1 MNGNLQFIKRIQR
14 YCQWWQKP
22 SARSPWTFRICSI
35 KISQRC
41 KSLLIALDDVSNS
54 FEGNSS
60 NIFGIETKI
69 EVIPQNLYKLESI
82 GDKQFQEFL
91 EKRLWERS
99 TPLSDTISKN
109 KLFLLT
115 TDEQLNSAKCNV
127 LLFSMLFIYYNMQNE
142 WQGSRKVLPTWKS
155 AKSTIVFR
163 KRGATTSQIKIWF
176 DCLLSKRDITSC
188 ESPPVDCK
196 TFDGPALVIMLSLE
210 SNCRSF
216 LQYSKEVFIPYLKSR
231 TILVQRVDLAF
242 DMHFKDSLKSRTH
255 SNHRIGLR
263 RKVTEEEIL
272 PNNWRTFL
280 WCSENKKQLFPFLS

>member
-1 MNGNLQFIKRIQR
+1 M
-14 YCQWWQKP
+14 
-22 SARSPWTFRICSI
+22 
-35 KISQRC
+35 
-41 KSLLIALDDVSNS
+41 DDVSNS

-142 WQGSRKVLPTWKS
+142 
-155 AKSTIVFR
+155 
-163 KRGATTSQIKIWF
+163 
-176 DCLLSKRDITSC
+176 
-188 ESPPVDCK
+188 
-196 TFDGPALVIMLSLE
+196 
-210 SNCRSF
+210 
-216 LQYSKEVFIPYLKSR
+216 
-231 TILVQRVDLAF
+231 
-242 DMHFKDSLKSRTH
+242 
-255 SNHRIGLR
+255 
-263 RKVTEEEIL
+263 
-272 PNNWRTFL
+272 
-280 WCSENKKQLFPFLS
+280 